1 MPNPKNFNI
10 NGHLLTNHAE
20 DWRWNNLGYWAKA
33 TDYGQACQ
41 ELALLHAQAVNL
53 QSGQDV
59 LELACGYGAAF
70 ELWQRQFKVNKI
82 DALEYRPQCVVDIKQ
97 QAWPSVNQVVEGRF
111 DSPLKAPL
119 NNQQYDVVLCV
130 DAAYHAQSLNQ
141 FLAVLSSALKPLGH
155 FAFSTL
161 MLADDYAQ
169 YSLGQRAFAQSLLR
183 MAHVSQTSVLSAEQ
197 VSNLAQQQHLTNLL
211 IKPLNQHVFLG
222 FANWIENRA
231 ALLSLKDKLTAD
243 WQKISLTAQWCRWLA
258 NNPLLEYVLISGQK
272 APSPC
277 ERE

>member
-33 TDYGQACQ
+33 IDYGQACQ
-41 ELALLHAQAVNL
+41 DLAYLHGQAAKL
-53 QSGQDV
+53 QEQQKI

-70 ELWQRQFKVNKI
+70 ELWYKRFKVKQI
-82 DALEYRPQCVVDIKQ
+82 DALDLRPHCIADIKE
-97 QAWPSVNQVVEGRF
+97 QAWPFVQQVSQGRF
-111 DSPLKAPL
+111 DSPLDKAFY
-119 NNQQYDVVLCV
+119 NQQYDAVLCI
-130 DAAYHAQSLNQ
+130 DAAYHAQSLTQ
-141 FLAVLSSALKPLGH
+141 FLEVVSSALKPTGY

-161 MLADDYAQ
+161 ILADDYAD

-183 MAHVSQTSVLSAEQ
+183 MAHVSQHSVLSVEHIEKIAHQHQLE
-197 VSNLAQQQHLTNLL
+197 NLQIQA
-211 IKPLNQHVFLG
+211 LNQHVFLG
-222 FANWIENRA
+222 FANWIESRA
-231 ALLSLKDKLTAD
+231 SQLSLKEKLSAD

-272 APSPC
+272 ASSA
-277 ERE
+277 